1 MPENFWVEVSDW
13 CVNHFTLGKVLE
25 LETLDKSRIRVSLN
39 TLIFMDESHHFMY
52 NLNAYT
58 PIYDRIFMA
67 SSTQIKALMQS
78 HIDKDD
84 DRFLSVA
91 LQVAAHEARNGH
103 DKLAQELKLL
113 VEKAKKNSAKN
124 LPVSIASSVKDSSG
138 LLTTSHPTLRFSDL
152 IVNPA
157 VKEKLERL
165 VREQKHLI
173 TLKNHGLSPRR
184 KLLLAGKPGTG
195 KTFTASVL
203 AGELNFPLFEVRLD
217 AVITKYLGE
226 SSAKLRQIFDTIR
239 EVRGVYFFDEFDALG
254 SHRGSNNDVGEAR
267 RILNS
272 FLQMIEQDSSNS
284 VIVCATNHL
293 EALDHAL
300 FRRFDDVIKYQL
312 PSEDEIV
319 QLFKSRL
326 KPYVA
331 KNFSWKKLPSM
342 SEGLSNA
349 EITLAANDAIKEML
363 IHDHNFITIS
373 MLQQAVEDRKS
384 ISQHFME

>member
-1 MPENFWVEVSDW
+1 
-13 CVNHFTLGKVLE
+13 
-25 LETLDKSRIRVSLN
+25 
-39 TLIFMDESHHFMY
+39 
-52 NLNAYT
+52 
-58 PIYDRIFMA
+58 MA

-103 DKLAQELKLL
+103 GKLAQELKGL

-124 LPVSIASSVKDSSG
+124 LPVSIATGVKDTSGLLVTTHPRLRFADLIVSSSVKG
-138 LLTTSHPTLRFSDL
+138 R
-152 IVNPA
+152 
-157 VKEKLERL
+157 LERL
-165 VREQKHLI
+165 VKEQKHLT

-254 SHRGSNNDVGEAR
+254 SHRGASNDVGEAR

-272 FLQMIEQDSSNS
+272 FLQMIEQDDSNS
-284 VIVCATNHL
+284 VIVCATNHI

-300 FRRFDDVIKYQL
+300 FRRFDDVIKYEL
-312 PSEDEIV
+312 PSEDEIIK
-319 QLFKSRL
+319 LFRTRL
-326 KPYVA
+326 QSYVA
-331 KNFSWKKLPSM
+331 KNFSWKRLPAIA
-342 SEGLSNA
+342 EGLSNA

-363 IHDHNFITIS
+363 IHDYNSITTT
-373 MLQQAVEDRKS
+373 MLQQAIEDRKS

>member
-1 MPENFWVEVSDW
+1 
-13 CVNHFTLGKVLE
+13 
-25 LETLDKSRIRVSLN
+25 
-39 TLIFMDESHHFMY
+39 
-52 NLNAYT
+52 
-58 PIYDRIFMA
+58 MA

-78 HIDKDD
+78 HIDRDD

-103 DKLAQELKLL
+103 GKLAQELKGL
-113 VEKAKKNSAKN
+113 VAKAKRNNVNN
-124 LPVSIASSVKDSSG
+124 LPVPIASSVKNTSG
-138 LLTTSHPTLRFSDL
+138 LLTTTHPQLRFSDL
-152 IVNPA
+152 IVSSS
-157 VKEKLERL
+157 VKDRLERL
-165 VREQKHLI
+165 VKEQKHLV

-203 AGELNFPLFEVRLD
+203 AGELSFPLFEVRLD

-254 SHRGSNNDVGEAR
+254 SHRGSSNDVGEAR

-272 FLQMIEQDSSNS
+272 FLQMIEQDDSNS
-284 VIVCATNHL
+284 VIVCATNHI

-300 FRRFDDVIKYQL
+300 FRRFDDVIRYQL
-312 PSEDEIV
+312 PSAEEIIK
-319 QLFKSRL
+319 LFSTRL
-326 KPYVA
+326 RPYVSQ
-331 KNFSWKKLPSM
+331 NFSWKKLPTIA
-342 SEGLSNA
+342 EGLSNA

-363 IHDHNFITIS
+363 IHDHHSITIT
-373 MLQQAVEDRKS
+373 MLKQAIEDRKS